1 MKYRN
6 NKLMKRKFRMS
17 NKSLEGQ
24 SQDLESGE
32 VQNLM
37 SNLNSYEMMQDRIP
51 RGIEIEENRIY
62 FYCPVGD
69 KEALEL
75 NRILRRLDIEMEYLS
90 NRLECGTVPIHLHI
104 HSPGGAVFAGLSIVD
119 TIKRCKTPIHIHVDG
134 SAASAAT
141 LIACAGKKGKR
152 TIGKS
157 GYMLVHQPHIE
168 WFGKL
173 DDFRDEVNN
182 QEELYDKIVEIYLE
196 NTNFKRDELKDLLE
210 HELWLNAEKCIE
222 YGLVDKVQ

>member
-1 MKYRN
+1 MKTRTRLSNGLQDTHGETYSELELSDEAQ
-6 NKLMKRKFRMS
+6 KLAAH
-17 NKSLEGQ
+17 L
-24 SQDLESGE
+24 SG
-32 VQNLM
+32 
-37 SNLNSYEMMQDRIP
+37 YEMSQDRIP
-51 RGIEIEENRIY
+51 RGIEIEENRVY

-75 NRILRRLDIEMEYLS
+75 NRVLRRLDIEMQYLS
-90 NRLECGTVPIHLHI
+90 NRLDCGVIPIHLHI

-119 TIKRCKTPIHIHVDG
+119 TIKRSKTPIYTHVDG

-182 QEELYDKIVEIYLE
+182 QEELYDKIVEIYLD
-196 NTNFKRDELKDLLE
+196 NTKFDKEELKSLLE
-210 HELWLNAEKCIE
+210 HELWLNSEKCIE
-222 YGLVDKVQ
+222 YGLVDKVE